1 VSRSDGWAARCDGV
15 VKVYAHATSR
25 VHALR
30 GVSLSFPAGRLT
42 AVAGPSGSGK
52 STLLRLLAGMDRP
65 TSGTVRIAG
74 LEQAGPYALRREV
87 GYVFQRPSDNFVPY
101 LTVEEHL
108 ALAGDA
114 AVEGRAVLDRLGI
127 AHTARRRPG
136 ELSGGEQQ
144 RAALAQLLLA
154 GNPVVVADEPTAELD
169 TASAEGLLASL
180 RELVGGGTTFVV
192 ATHDPGVLA
201 VADEVIRLD
210 HGSVFVPQASAPGT
224 PVTSPGWAGEGW
236 TGSPSLAPPVVE
248 VRGVA
253 KSFREGRTMH
263 PALRGVDLA
272 LRPGEVLGIVGRSGS
287 GKTTLLNVLAEWER
301 PDGGVVEWAPGTRRA
316 SPPPW
321 EQVAV
326 VPQRLGLLEDL
337 TVQENIEHP
346 GRLAGRL
353 DDRRER
359 VAELIEA
366 LRLDPL
372 ADRYP
377 REASVGEQQRAAVAR
392 ALVLEPAVLLADEPT
407 AHQDVAS
414 ADAVLEAI
422 REASYRGTAS
432 LIATHNLEAASAF
445 DRLVEIADG
454 RIVDGQAV

>member
-1 VSRSDGWAARCDGV
+1 VSRSDGWAVRLDEV

-25 VHALR
+25 VRALR
-30 GVSLSFPAGRLT
+30 GITLTLPAGRLT

-65 TSGTVRIAG
+65 TSGSVTIAG
-74 LEQAGPYALRREV
+74 LEGAGAYEQRRAV

-108 ALAGDA
+108 ALAGDGNG
-114 AVEGRAVLDRLGI
+114 EGRAALDRLEI
-127 AHTARRRPG
+127 AHTAGRRPA

-144 RAALAQLLLA
+144 RAALAQLLVA
-154 GNPVVVADEPTAELD
+154 GNPMVVADEPTAELD
-169 TASAEGLLASL
+169 TASAQALLASL
-180 RELVGGGTTFVV
+180 RALVEGGTTFVV
-192 ATHDPGVLA
+192 ATHDPGVMA
-201 VADEVIRLD
+201 VADEVVRLD
-210 HGSVFVPQASAPGT
+210 HGSVTVPRGSAPGT
-224 PVTSPGWAGEGW
+224 PVVRPGWATEGW
-236 TGSPSLAPPVVE
+236 GAAPSGAPPVVE
-248 VRGVA
+248 VRGVT

-263 PALRGVDLA
+263 PALRGVDLD

-301 PDGGVVEWAPGTRRA
+301 PDGGVLEWAAGARRG

-321 EQVAV
+321 QQVAV
-326 VPQRLGLLEDL
+326 VPQRLGLLDDL
-337 TVQENIEHP
+337 TIRENIEHP
-346 GRLAGRL
+346 ARLAGRMTEL
-353 DDRRER
+353 GER

-366 LRLDPL
+366 LRLEPL

-392 ALVLEPAVLLADEPT
+392 ALVLEPTVLLADEPT

-414 ADAVLEAI
+414 AEAVLDAI
-422 REASYRGTAS
+422 RDSSYRGTAT
-432 LIATHNLEAASAF
+432 LIATHNLEAVSAF
-445 DRLVEIADG
+445 DRLEEIADG
-454 RIVDGQAV
+454 RIVGGPGS

>member
-1 VSRSDGWAARCDGV
+1 VSRSDGWAARCEEV

-25 VHALR
+25 VQALR

-74 LEQAGPYALRREV
+74 LEDAGPYELRRSV

-108 ALAGDA
+108 ALAGDGA
-114 AVEGRAVLDRLGI
+114 GEGHAVLDRLEI
-127 AHTARRRPG
+127 AHTAGRLPA

-144 RAALAQLLLA
+144 RAALAQLLVA

-169 TASAEGLLASL
+169 TASAEGLLAGL
-180 RELVGGGTTFVV
+180 HELVGGGTTFVV

-210 HGSVFVPQASAPGT
+210 HGSVFVPRASAPGT
-224 PVTSPGWAGEGW
+224 PVTSPGWAGQGW
-236 TGSPSLAPPVVE
+236 ATSPSLVPPVVE

-253 KSFREGRTMH
+253 KSFREGRTMR
-263 PALRGVDLA
+263 PALGGVDLA

-301 PDGGVVEWAPGTRRA
+301 PDAGAVEWSPGARRA

-337 TVQENIEHP
+337 TVRENIEHP
-346 GRLAGRL
+346 ARLAGRL

-392 ALVLEPAVLLADEPT
+392 ALVLEPTVLLADEPT

-414 ADAVLEAI
+414 AEAVLDAI

-454 RIVDGQAV
+454 RIVDGQGV